1 MIHTIDEAREY
12 ARRAFSL
19 PRDQDRTEVRIYATM
34 LTVGLAL
41 MLCEPIFYLLTVPDS
56 LISTVSKLVQPS
68 HWIVVGVYGFSLLA
82 VLPHLFMLCVMPG
95 RLSLR
100 WPRQCAG
107 WAAYAACCMWI
118 FLAYKAYPLDYG
130 LLWAAY
136 LVRALCSVSLAF
148 AFGFSVNAQDL
159 RDYAAKEP

>member
-1 MIHTIDEAREY
+1 MIHTLDEAREY

-19 PRDQDRTEVRIYATM
+19 PADQDRTEVRIYATM

-41 MLCEPIFYLLTVPDS
+41 MLCEPIFCLLTVPDS
-56 LISTVSKLVQPS
+56 LISTVSRLVQPS
-68 HWIVVGVYGFSLLA
+68 HWIVAGVFGLALAA

-95 RLSLR
+95 HLSAR

-107 WAAYAACCMWI
+107 WAAFVAGCMWI
-118 FLAYKAYPLDYG
+118 FLALKAAPLDYG
-130 LLWAAY
+130 GLWAAFV
-136 LVRALCSVSLAF
+136 VRALCSVSLAF

-159 RDYAAKEP
+159 RDYAKEP